1 MDPQGSHNFVQRSYK
16 VGLPTAF
23 PQIWKFAEMAH
34 KIQGN
39 IYLWLAV
46 YYIQMKR
53 HEGKVQKRP
62 ESKSFSSHEVGYIT
76 LLNMDVFTNVGAL

>member
-1 MDPQGSHNFVQRSYK
+1 
-16 VGLPTAF
+16 
-23 PQIWKFAEMAH
+23 
-34 KIQGN
+34 
-39 IYLWLAV
+39 
-46 YYIQMKR
+46 MKR